1 VFGSNRG
8 AATNNFSAIAAVS
21 VVFDTTTTL
30 MGTGVTGGWD
40 LVAGTAITLP
50 AGAVTISGNSIQIVV
65 PGALLPSEGLQP
77 AAYDVNLWPRDT
89 TQVGNT
95 ATSDFAP
102 NNSDFVVGAA
112 IVPNPLSLLLLTA
125 GMVGAAVVRRRQ
137 PMMQSAQPSRGITPA
152 LHH

>member
-1 VFGSNRG
+1 MFGSNRG

-112 IVPNPLSLLLLTA
+112 TVPEPLSLSLLA
-125 GMVGAAVVRRRQ
+125 SGVAAIVVRRR
-137 PMMQSAQPSRGITPA
+137 SR
-152 LHH
+152 